1 MTRKKRKKSGS
12 ARIAWVIILALCGLG
27 AAGTWYVW
35 THGGHERFIDWFY
48 GDQPHNK
55 ARDAASSREEVE
67 GPTERATRPAD
78 PLWRGPD
85 GRARHGTPGNA
96 AKDVHSEKVRR
107 TAVTLKQAR
116 AFVRALTNGE
126 VRAVQDAKTRGRY
139 LFEVEGGVR
148 ALPFD
153 TDPVFVEVDH
163 HVLVGPF
170 GAGAGDGF
178 VVPLSIEDPEGPV
191 WQSRYVGV
199 VAWAGRPGKP
209 GRRLGSA
216 ALQAPG
222 GWFVSVDGLD
232 AEGDGTA
239 EVLLEVEYRGPQ
251 GLLMREASV
260 WFLGAARSKKIWSGM
275 TLDDAP
281 GLGAEEARAWE
292 VRVVPARGKGEN
304 LEVTERL
311 RTYNVKRDMSRTLAE
326 DRVVGRST
334 VKLSKG
340 RKKR

>member
-12 ARIAWVIILALCGLG
+12 ARTAWVILVALFGLG
-27 AAGTWYVW
+27 FAGAWYIW
-35 THGGHERFIDWFY
+35 NHGGHEHFMDWFY
-48 GDQPHNK
+48 SDKAPNK
-55 ARDAASSREEVE
+55 AQDTASGKAEVDAA
-67 GPTERATRPAD
+67 PA
-78 PLWRGPD
+78 
-85 GRARHGTPGNA
+85 A
-96 AKDVHSEKVRR
+96 AVPKEVRR

-116 AFVRALTNGE
+116 AFVRALVSGE

-163 HVLVGPF
+163 HVLEGPF

-178 VVPLSIEDPEGPV
+178 VVPMSVEDPEGPV

-222 GWFVSVDGLD
+222 GWFVRVNALD

-260 WFLGAARSKKIWSGM
+260 WFLGAARSKKLWSGM

-281 GLGAEEARAWE
+281 GLGAEEAKAWE
-292 VRVVPARGKGEN
+292 VRVVPARGKGED
-304 LEVTERL
+304 LEVIEHL
-311 RTYNVKRDMSRTLAE
+311 HTYNVKRDMSRTLAE
-326 DRVVGRST
+326 DRIVGRST

-340 RKKR
+340 RKRK